1 MSSEAKFPNFAL
13 VNYHAKEPLMKYI
26 VEPVLSNGGLACSF
40 RLGWFG
46 KSGENLDQVWEQL
59 VYLRGIVDGQV
70 CNTPGVAFVLSALS
84 GTVSQKAGFPRKTY
98 PAVAYWV
105 ATQDQTFQESYIL
118 PKMHSLN
125 LGSTVKQL
133 HSSNNIDKQKM
144 ASSLFVVV
152 KDNSESYVRR
162 MADAS
167 ALLCGG
173 EVSVADR
180 QPLVKVFVKDP
191 RYWAI
196 LEEARIKLEQVNFA
210 IQLEK
215 LFS

>member
-1 MSSEAKFPNFAL
+1 MR
-13 VNYHAKEPLMKYI
+13 HI
-26 VEPVLSNGGLACSF
+26 VEPVVHQGGLVCSF

-46 KSGENLDQVWEQL
+46 KSGEVLEDVWQQL
-59 VYLRGIVDGQV
+59 VYLRSIVDAQV
-70 CNTPGVAFVLSALS
+70 CETPGVAFVMSALS

-98 PAVAYWV
+98 PAVAYWI
-105 ATQDQTFQESYIL
+105 ASQDHTFQEACIL

-133 HSSNNIDKQKM
+133 HSTNNTDKQKM

-167 ALLCGG
+167 ATMCEG
-173 EVSVADR
+173 EKTPER
-180 QPLVKVFVKDP
+180 HPIVKVFVKDA
-191 RYWAI
+191 RYWSL
-196 LEEARIKLEQVNFA
+196 LEEAKNQLEQVNFSFN
-210 IQLEK
+210 LEK
-215 LFS
+215 IF